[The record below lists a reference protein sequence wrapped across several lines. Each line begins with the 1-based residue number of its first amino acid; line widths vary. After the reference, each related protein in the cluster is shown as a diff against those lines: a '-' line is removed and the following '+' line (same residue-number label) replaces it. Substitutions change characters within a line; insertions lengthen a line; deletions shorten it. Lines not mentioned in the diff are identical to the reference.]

1 MLRCFLLT
9 SQHVNTYKCLILKL
23 TRLMLLMFWLKRA
36 IYICYVL
43 NQISGFTSYGLF
55 CVYVYEFV
63 QWYANVFFFFLFG
76 CVVIAQLCFFI
87 LLLLYILH
95 ISFTYCLRCAAT
107 VLWQRSDSFHS
118 LLVRVTQK
126 DKEPRIR
133 KLWFVFLSTARSKLC
148 DLSVVITQ
156 VSGRTFGQ
164 LWYKKKSEKHV

>member
-23 TRLMLLMFWLKRA
+23 TRLMLLMFWLKHA

-55 CVYVYEFV
+55 CVYVYEWVCSVIHKRVFSFFFWLCGHSSV
-63 QWYANVFFFFLFG
+63 VFF
-76 CVVIAQLCFFI
+76 I
-87 LLLLYILH
+87 LLLYILH

-126 DKEPRIR
+126 DKEPRRLIR
-133 KLWFVFLSTARSKLC
+133 KLWFVFLRYC
-148 DLSVVITQ
+148 
-156 VSGRTFGQ
+156 
-164 LWYKKKSEKHV
+164 